1 MLSVLTTLS
10 VTELDQREIKKSDYS
25 VKYCSV
31 GWEPAIAHVWLGV
44 LCCHAC
50 FCKGHT
56 LPELPAVMHN
66 MQHVMRSSEQSTPS
80 VSFIRM
86 WTEISSL
93 RWTTLRS
100 LPETLKMI
108 PLGLSSWCSEM
119 FNRCSQLFSSVSES
133 IELWPIFSEKCDW
146 NTIGGQFVSE
156 AHASQ
161 ENLPAAL
168 CQTCFGSCLFVCFFS
183 EVSNKDREK
192 SRFYCRLFFI
202 TLPMNKQCFFFS

>member
-1 MLSVLTTLS
+1 
-10 VTELDQREIKKSDYS
+10 
-25 VKYCSV
+25 
-31 GWEPAIAHVWLGV
+31 
-44 LCCHAC
+44 
-50 FCKGHT
+50 
-56 LPELPAVMHN
+56 
-66 MQHVMRSSEQSTPS
+66 MRSSEQSTPS

-192 SRFYCRLFFI
+192 SRFYCRLFLSPCLWI
-202 TLPMNKQCFFFS
+202 NSVFFFLNCRRKENGHYHIYEISQYFFMFSHVYQYIDIFLRVTLLFLVFKLNDLTKAIFLPF